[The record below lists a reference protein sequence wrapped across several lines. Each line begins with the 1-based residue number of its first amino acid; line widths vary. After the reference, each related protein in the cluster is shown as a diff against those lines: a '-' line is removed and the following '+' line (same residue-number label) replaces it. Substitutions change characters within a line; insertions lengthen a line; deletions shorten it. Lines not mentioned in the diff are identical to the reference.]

1 MKIMTFNTQHC
12 LNFITRKI
20 DFDVMAKAILACDAD
35 IVGLNEMR
43 GLGTHKDYE
52 EQVERL
58 ACLTGMKYFYFA
70 QAIQLAG
77 VGPYGNGILSKYPIL
92 SAETVMIPDPEVK
105 AYSGYY
111 ETRAVLKAELEGG
124 ITVLVT
130 HMGLNPDEQNN
141 AVATVLANVKDSKC
155 ILMGD
160 FNMEPQDPILRPIF
174 ERMSDTAEKIC
185 GDALTFPSDTPIK
198 KIDYVLTSRDAR
210 VISASVP
217 EIIASDHRPHV
228 AEVEF

>member
-1 MKIMTFNTQHC
+1 
-12 LNFITRKI
+12 
-20 DFDVMAKAILACDAD
+20 MAKAILACDAD

-43 GLGTHKDYE
+43 GLGAHKDYE

-58 ACLTGMKYFYFA
+58 AALTGMKYFYFS
-70 QAIQLAG
+70 QAIQFAG

-92 SAETVMIPDPEVK
+92 SAETVLVPDPEVK
-105 AYSGYY
+105 AYNGYY
-111 ETRAVLKAELEGG
+111 ETRAVLKAQIEGG

-130 HMGLNPDEQNN
+130 HMGLNPDEQEN
-141 AVATVLANVKDSKC
+141 AVSTVLENITDERCV
-155 ILMGD
+155 LMGD

-198 KIDYVLTSRDAR
+198 KIDFPSKSS
-210 VISASVP
+210 I
-217 EIIASDHRPHV
+217 
-228 AEVEF
+228 

>member
-12 LNFITRKI
+12 LNFVTRKI
-20 DFDVMAKAILACDAD
+20 DFDVMAKAISACESD

-52 EQVERL
+52 AQVERL
-58 ACLTGMKYFYFA
+58 AALTGMKYFYFSK
-70 QAIQLAG
+70 AIDFAG
-77 VGPYGNGILSKYPIL
+77 YGPYGNGILSKYPIL
-92 SAETVMIPDPEVK
+92 SAETVLVPDPEVR
-105 AYSGYY
+105 AYNGYY

-160 FNMEPQDPILRPIF
+160 FNMEPHDPILRPIF